1 MARPVEPDRIYR
13 HFCMTARALEV
24 VGERWSLLIVRDL
37 LLGPR
42 RFTDLVRTLNPIT
55 PTRLTDRLRRLEAA
69 GVIERE
75 PAETGK
81 EVWYRLTEA
90 GLDLESAI
98 DELTFWGI
106 EHAKE
111 PPRPDEPVHSDAVMV
126 GTKVWLNRNAPAKVD
141 RLVWVWRFPG
151 EDYYSL
157 RPANGNWK
165 LRRGKEEGAEVT
177 VDATQAAWGTFLT
190 TPRERR
196 RLPTDDIRLEGTR
209 SEISKF
215 TKAFKAKPAARS
227 GSGAL
232 HGRRGSSR

>member
-1 MARPVEPDRIYR
+1 MGRPVEPDRIYR

-42 RFTDLVRTLNPIT
+42 RFTDLARTLNPIT

-69 GVIERE
+69 KVIERE

-81 EVWYRLTEA
+81 EVWYRLTDA
-90 GLDLESAI
+90 GLDLEASI

-111 PPRPDEPVHSDAVMV
+111 PPRPDEPVHSDAAMIA
-126 GTKVWLNRNAPAKVD
+126 TKVWLNRYGPAEAD
-141 RLVWVWRFPG
+141 GLVWVWRFPG
-151 EDYYSL
+151 EDYYTL
-157 RPANGNWK
+157 RTADGTWELSRAK
-165 LRRGKEEGAEVT
+165 AEEAAVT
-177 VDATQAAWGTFLT
+177 VDATQAAWATFFT

-196 RLPTDDIRLEGTR
+196 RLPTGDIQLEGTQ
-209 SEISKF
+209 SEIRRF
-215 TKAFKAKPAARS
+215 TKAFKAKLAAR
-227 GSGAL
+227 
-232 HGRRGSSR
+232 

>member
-1 MARPVEPDRIYR
+1 MGRPVEPDRIYR

-42 RFTDLVRTLNPIT
+42 RFTDLARTLHPIT

-69 GVIERE
+69 KVIERE

-90 GLDLESAI
+90 GLHLEAAV

-111 PPRPDEPVHSDAVMV
+111 PPRPDEPVHSDAVMI
-126 GTKVWLNRNAPAKVD
+126 GTKVWLNRHGPAKAD
-141 RLVWVWRFPG
+141 GLVWVWRFPD

-157 RPANGNWK
+157 RAANATWE
-165 LRRGKEEGAEVT
+165 LSRAQEDGAAVT
-177 VDATQAAWGTFLT
+177 VDATQAAWATFLT
-190 TPRERR
+190 APPEKR
-196 RLPTDDIRLEGTR
+196 RLPSDDVRLEGTK
-209 SEISKF
+209 SEIRKF
-215 TKAFKAKPAARS
+215 TKAFKAKLAAR
-227 GSGAL
+227 
-232 HGRRGSSR
+232 